1 LKLQGSIGSSNVSIA
16 MKLTD
21 QLKQAC
27 NRYFVAQTFMTRLPS
42 PVKLHW
48 SDSEL
53 AQSTPWFA
61 PVGIVVGLIAALA
74 WWIGYTSWSPT
85 LAAVFAVTA
94 SVLATGAFHED
105 GLADSADGIGGAFE
119 LEKKLTIM
127 RDSRIG
133 TYGSVALI
141 LVIIAKVSAISLLDP
156 ATATGTIVGAHMLG
170 RWTSVPLIKNNR
182 YVREQG
188 TGKPF
193 ASAVTLQHVFISSVF
208 VLLCCTV
215 CFAAKALLVIPL
227 VMVGLWCAQW
237 YVRRKLGG
245 ITGDVLG
252 AINSLTELL
261 VYLIMSS
268 SFVAIL

>member
-1 LKLQGSIGSSNVSIA
+1 
-16 MKLTD
+16 MKKQAD
-21 QLKQAC
+21 QIRQAC

-42 PVKLHW
+42 PVKLQW
-48 SDSEL
+48 SEAEL
-53 AQSTPWFA
+53 ASSTPWFVA
-61 PVGIVVGLIAALA
+61 VGAVVGVIAAIAWQIGFTLWSQEIAAL
-74 WWIGYTSWSPT
+74 
-85 LAAVFAVTA
+85 FAITA
-94 SVLATGAFHED
+94 SILATGAFHED

-119 LEKKLTIM
+119 IEKKLAIM

-141 LVIIAKVSAISLLDP
+141 LTIIAKFSAISLLDP
-156 ATATGTIVGAHMLG
+156 GSAAGTIIGAHMLG
-170 RWTSVPLIKNNR
+170 RWTSVPLIKYNE

-193 ASAVTLQHVFISSVF
+193 ASMVTTSNVIWSS
-208 VLLCCTV
+208 
-215 CFAAKALLVIPL
+215 AAALLL
-227 VMVGLWCAQW
+227 STQR

-252 AINSLTELL
+252 AVNSLTELL

-268 SFVAIL
+268 GFILAMTS

>member
-1 LKLQGSIGSSNVSIA
+1 
-16 MKLTD
+16 MKLTE

-42 PVKLHW
+42 PVKLQW

-61 PVGIVVGLIAALA
+61 LVGIVVGLIAALG
-74 WWIGYTSWSPT
+74 WWIGYTGWSAT

-94 SVLATGAFHED
+94 SVLATGAVHED

-141 LVIIAKVSAISLLDP
+141 LVIVAKVSAISLLNP
-156 ATATGTIVGAHMLG
+156 TTAMSTIIGAHMLG
-170 RWTSVPLIKNNR
+170 RWTSVPLIKYNR

-193 ASAVTLQHVFISSVF
+193 ASAVTLQHVVISSIF
-208 VLLCCTV
+208 VLLCSLV
-215 CFAAKALLVIPL
+215 CFAGKTLLVIPL
-227 VMVGLWCAQW
+227 VLAGLWCAQW

-268 SFVAIL
+268 TIVANF